1 MNYVM
6 KDETLYLYRNGF
18 LFDFQGVLKG
28 RGKMKSEVFPR
39 KYRESD
45 VVGANRDYAV
55 RDYASNGLFGRRLN
69 ECHAS

>member
-1 MNYVM
+1 
-6 KDETLYLYRNGF
+6 
-18 LFDFQGVLKG
+18 
-28 RGKMKSEVFPR
+28 MKSEVFPR

-45 VVGANRDYAV
+45 VVGANREYAV